1 MVTPW
6 IVLGAFMAF
15 GIRFP
20 RPLPPPPAPDGAG
33 RPRVSIVVPARNE
46 EHNIGRCLSSLTA
59 QEYPDFE
66 VLVVDDRSEDRTAA
80 IVRKHP
86 TGNAHRVV
94 LVEGRPLPPGWFGK
108 PWACQQGAE
117 AATGDLLLFTDA
129 DTIHAP
135 LLLARSVAALQED
148 RADAL
153 SLVGRQIMETF
164 WERVVQPQIFTLI
177 GMRYTRLDRPVDGG
191 RWTAAVANGQ
201 YMLLTRPALEGMGG
215 HAAVKHEVVED
226 IRMAQE
232 LVRGGGR
239 ITIRGAEDALGTR
252 MYRNLREL
260 VDGWTKNLF
269 TGARQAAP
277 RGLGAVAVPAILL
290 HLVVLWLLPPPRA
303 PGRPRRL
310 ARGGDASLVRR
321 DDAALRPALGG
332 GIAEDAGASRL
343 WAGLPPRG
351 RGRRPHRGAELDPG
365 EPPHRVEGK
374 ALRGGG
380 GLTLPPRVPVTR
392 HGSRGC
398 TATGVPGSIPPSA
411 CSNRAARTARV
422 TGSTPG
428 RSSRPSTRARLTA
441 AFPPSPSSTAFR

>member
-164 WERVVQPQIFTLI
+164 WERVVQPQVFTLI

-290 HLVVLWLLPPPRA
+290 HLVVLWLLPP
-303 PGRPRRL
+303 
-310 ARGGDASLVRR
+310 LVLL
-321 DDAALRPALGG
+321 AALAGWLGAGMLLWSGVTTLLSVLLWVAGSLKMRVPPAYGLAYPLG
-332 GIAEDAGASRL
+332 AGAAALIVARSWIRGSRRIE
-343 WAGLPPRG
+343 WK
-351 RGRRPHRGAELDPG
+351 GRRYAG
-365 EPPHRVEGK
+365 EE
-374 ALRGGG
+374 A
-380 GLTLPPRVPVTR
+380 
-392 HGSRGC
+392 S
-398 TATGVPGSIPPSA
+398 
-411 CSNRAARTARV
+411 
-422 TGSTPG
+422 
-428 RSSRPSTRARLTA
+428 
-441 AFPPSPSSTAFR
+441 PSPPASP